1 MAIEFLKGA
10 LKIEP
15 ITSTI
20 EKTDSTRDERASEL
34 VDRLSLYGS
43 VNFRLPQIQ
52 LSPAPLVH
60 LFSRFCFGE
69 FLFELVDPVLQ
80 RR

>member
-1 MAIEFLKGA
+1 VLSVFSIV
-10 LKIEP
+10 
-15 ITSTI
+15 
-20 EKTDSTRDERASEL
+20 L
-34 VDRLSLYGS
+34 VIGSIGSS